1 MNAPDLSLT
10 MGEPRSGEGQVRIR
24 RLYLAA
30 GHNYFGHNGRPPGK
44 HPIIEVEALEC
55 VAGHGLRGDR
65 FFGFKENYKGQISF
79 FAEEVAGALGR
90 ELGVGDKPWSVFR
103 RNVITAGVDLNEW
116 IGREFQIQGVRFRG
130 TEECRPCYWMDQAF
144 GPGAADWLKGRG
156 GLRAIILSDGWLR
169 RDPQ

>member
-1 MNAPDLSLT
+1 MAR
-10 MGEPRSGEGQVRIR
+10 GEPRAGAGQVRIR

-30 GHNYFGHNGRPPGK
+30 GHNYFGHHGRPPGE
-44 HPIIEVEALEC
+44 HPISEVEALEC

-65 FFGFKENYKGQISF
+65 FFDFKENYKGQISF

-90 ELGVGDKPWSVFR
+90 ELGVADKPWSVFR